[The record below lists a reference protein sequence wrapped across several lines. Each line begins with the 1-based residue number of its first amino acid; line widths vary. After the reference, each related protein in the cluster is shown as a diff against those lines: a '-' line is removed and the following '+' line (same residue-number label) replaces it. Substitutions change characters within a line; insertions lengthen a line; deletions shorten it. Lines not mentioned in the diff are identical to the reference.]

1 MVDNKIL
8 RFIKICIII
17 LIICYIVFE
26 VYGLFNRSF
35 KSVIVHLVIVSLLV
49 MLLYRLISALFRYF
63 RDKRE

>member
-17 LIICYIVFE
+17 LIVCYIVFE

-35 KSVIVHLVIVSLLV
+35 KRVAAHIIIVFALVVV
-49 MLLYRLISALFRYF
+49 LYRLISALLRYL
-63 RDKRE
+63 RDRRD